1 MIKQHDYIKAFSPF
15 FLIATI
21 LMVSCASSPD
31 IKKSIPTVAIWNLDD
46 LSPTVFNQPDLGE
59 LLSNQIISFIQ
70 ETGEYLVI
78 EREQLLL
85 ALEELNLGTTSMVDE
100 TTRLKLGKIS
110 GAQLMV
116 FGGYQVIGNTMR
128 LDLRLVEVETGRVK
142 KAAQETTSASD
153 ISGWLDS
160 ARAAAEELL

>member
-1 MIKQHDYIKAFSPF
+1 MIKHLSYFKAFG
-15 FLIATI
+15 LILLTAAL
-21 LMVSCASSPD
+21 LMVSCANSPNVR
-31 IKKSIPTVAIWNLDD
+31 KSVPTVAIWNLDD

-59 LLSNQIISFIQ
+59 LLSNQIISFVQ
-70 ETGEYLVI
+70 ETGEYSVI

-85 ALEELNLGTTSMVDE
+85 ALEELHLGTTSMVDE

-116 FGGYQVIGNTMR
+116 FGGYQVIGKTMR

-142 KAAQETTSASD
+142 KAVQETTSALD

-160 ARAAAEELL
+160 ARAAAQELL